1 MQFQCRKLMYLVVIA
16 WMYVVL
22 MWAVTEAL
30 SPNGTLM
37 GAFFTFVLY
46 GVLPMA
52 IYVYIG
58 RTGARKRARLAREA
72 AERATP
78 AAAVAAPDAENPPTP
93 DK

>member
-1 MQFQCRKLMYLVVIA
+1 MYLVVIA
-16 WMYVVL
+16 WMYVVM

-30 SPNGTLM
+30 SPNGTVL

-46 GVLPMA
+46 GVLPMG

-58 RTGARKRARLAREA
+58 RTGARKRARMKREA
-72 AERATP
+72 EEAM
-78 AAAVAAPDAENPPTP
+78 AAPSQETTT